1 MALLLATNVEPQEIA
16 QTYHCH
22 ATTVYRIK
30 QNVDIFGEAR
40 PAPVLVQ
47 SRPLS
52 GLRGLCGLRFIERTK
67 RFAGSA
73 AFFKLFNA

>member
-52 GLRGLCGLRFIERTK
+52 GLRGLCGLRFYRENQ
-67 RFAGSA
+67 
-73 AFFKLFNA
+73 AFRRRRSLF

>member
-22 ATTVYRIK
+22 ATTVYSIK
-30 QNVDIFGEAR
+30 ENVDLFGEAR

-47 SRPLS
+47 SGPLS
-52 GLRGLCGLRFIERTK
+52 GLRGLRFYRENQ
-67 RFAGSA
+67 
-73 AFFKLFNA
+73 AFRRRRSLF

>member
-16 QTYHCH
+16 QTYYYH

-30 QNVDIFGEAR
+30 QNVDIFREAR

-52 GLRGLCGLRFIERTK
+52 GLRGLCGLRFYRENQVFCR
-67 RFAGSA
+67 RRS
-73 AFFKLFNA
+73 LF

>member
-1 MALLLATNVEPQEIA
+1 MALLLATNVERQEIA

-22 ATTVYRIK
+22 TTTVYRIK

-52 GLRGLCGLRFIERTK
+52 DLRGLCGLRFYRENQVFR
-67 RFAGSA
+67 RRRS
-73 AFFKLFNA
+73 LF